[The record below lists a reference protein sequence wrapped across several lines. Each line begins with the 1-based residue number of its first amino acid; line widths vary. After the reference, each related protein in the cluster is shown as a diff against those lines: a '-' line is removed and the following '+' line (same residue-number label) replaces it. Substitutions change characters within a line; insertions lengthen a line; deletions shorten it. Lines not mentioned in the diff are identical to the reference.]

1 MKQNNTFYREIASHE
16 KMITSFLPVF
26 EGCVFVAWLIIHIAN
41 MFPSQFNHSLWEKEA
56 IEIILYFAWKFSYL
70 VP

>member
-16 KMITSFLPVF
+16 KMITTFLPVLRV
-26 EGCVFVAWLIIHIAN
+26 VFVAWLIIHIAN

-56 IEIILYFAWKFSYL
+56 IDIILYFAWKFSYL
-70 VP
+70 IP